1 MAFCVEFNAL
11 SVGSSTATLSGSSQP
26 AYVAVSYGRSSSAN
40 GQYTCASGSY
50 LVMSVAEVNAMPKS
64 GVPDGQLMQQHF
76 FMALTLI
83 LTCYVVSKLVGSVL
97 QMVRKG

>member
-1 MAFCVEFNAL
+1 
-11 SVGSSTATLSGSSQP
+11 
-26 AYVAVSYGRSSSAN
+26 
-40 GQYTCASGSY
+40 
-50 LVMSVAEVNAMPKS
+50 MSVAEVNAMPKS